1 MYSASVHDRYFN
13 RRIIIRIKCKQEGTT
28 IKQKQQEG
36 QENIIMLL
44 LTTLSFSTL
53 SILFVLIFIGG
64 YVSASGVGLS
74 CPDWPL
80 CPAGLVPLQ
89 DFIIEYFHRTI
100 AAITGLMVIITMLFT
115 LKSKQAPKEMKIA
128 SIIAGA
134 AVIAQI
140 TLGAIVILERLHA
153 HLVTL
158 HLGIGIILFSM
169 LVLVNLYGRKIPN
182 NKNNNTEPISNL
194 EKSTV

>member
-1 MYSASVHDRYFN
+1 
-13 RRIIIRIKCKQEGTT
+13 
-28 IKQKQQEG
+28 
-36 QENIIMLL
+36 MLL
-44 LTTLSFSTL
+44 KTLSFSTL
-53 SILFVLIFIGG
+53 STLFVLIFIGG

-100 AAITGLMVIITMLFT
+100 AAITGLMVIITMIFT
-115 LKSKQAPKEMKIA
+115 LKSKQAPKGMKIA
-128 SIIAGA
+128 SIIAGS

-140 TLGAIVILERLHA
+140 SLGAIVIIERLHA

-169 LVLVNLYGRKIPN
+169 LVLVTLYSTKIQN
-182 NKNNNTEPISNL
+182 NAKKESLSNL
-194 EKSTV
+194 EKSNIS

>member
-1 MYSASVHDRYFN
+1 
-13 RRIIIRIKCKQEGTT
+13 
-28 IKQKQQEG
+28 
-36 QENIIMLL
+36 MLL
-44 LTTLSFSTL
+44 LKTLSLSTL
-53 SILFVLIFIGG
+53 SILFILIFIGG

-80 CPAGLVPLQ
+80 CPAGLVPLD
-89 DFIIEYFHRTI
+89 DFIVEYFHRTI
-100 AAITGLMVIITMLFT
+100 AAITGLMVIITMVFT
-115 LKSKQAPKEMKIA
+115 LKSKQAPTGMKVA
-128 SIIAGA
+128 SLIAGS

-140 TLGAIVILERLHA
+140 TLGAIVIIERLHA

-169 LVLVNLYGRKIPN
+169 MVIVTSYSIRIQNN
-182 NKNNNTEPISNL
+182 NKKESISKL

>member
-1 MYSASVHDRYFN
+1 
-13 RRIIIRIKCKQEGTT
+13 
-28 IKQKQQEG
+28 
-36 QENIIMLL
+36 MLL
-44 LTTLSFSTL
+44 LKTLSLSTL
-53 SILFVLIFIGG
+53 SILFILIFIGG

-80 CPAGLVPLQ
+80 CPAGLVPLE

-100 AAITGLMVIITMLFT
+100 AAITGLMVIITMVFT
-115 LKSKQAPKEMKIA
+115 LKSKQAPTGMKLA
-128 SIIAGA
+128 SLIAGS
-134 AVIAQI
+134 AVISQI
-140 TLGAIVILERLHA
+140 TLGAIVIIERLHA

-169 LVLVNLYGRKIPN
+169 MVIVTSYSIRIQNN
-182 NKNNNTEPISNL
+182 NKKESISKL

>member
-1 MYSASVHDRYFN
+1 
-13 RRIIIRIKCKQEGTT
+13 
-28 IKQKQQEG
+28 
-36 QENIIMLL
+36 MLL
-44 LTTLSFSTL
+44 LKTLSLSTL
-53 SILFVLIFIGG
+53 SILFILIFIGG

-80 CPAGLVPLQ
+80 CPAGLVPLE

-100 AAITGLMVIITMLFT
+100 AAITGLMVIITMVFT
-115 LKSKQAPKEMKIA
+115 LKSKQAPTGMKVA
-128 SIIAGA
+128 SLIAGS

-140 TLGAIVILERLHA
+140 TLGAIVIIERLHS

-169 LVLVNLYGRKIPN
+169 MVIVTSYSIRIQNN
-182 NKNNNTEPISNL
+182 NKKESISKL

>member
-1 MYSASVHDRYFN
+1 
-13 RRIIIRIKCKQEGTT
+13 
-28 IKQKQQEG
+28 
-36 QENIIMLL
+36 MLL
-44 LTTLSFSTL
+44 LKTLSLSTL
-53 SILFVLIFIGG
+53 SILFILIFIGG

-80 CPAGLVPLQ
+80 CPAGLVPLE

-100 AAITGLMVIITMLFT
+100 AAITGVMVIITMVFT
-115 LKSKQAPKEMKIA
+115 LKSKQAPTGMKVA
-128 SIIAGA
+128 SLIAGS

-140 TLGAIVILERLHA
+140 TLGAIVIIERLHS

-169 LVLVNLYGRKIPN
+169 MVIVTSYSIRIQNN
-182 NKNNNTEPISNL
+182 NKKESISKL

>member
-1 MYSASVHDRYFN
+1 
-13 RRIIIRIKCKQEGTT
+13 
-28 IKQKQQEG
+28 
-36 QENIIMLL
+36 MLL
-44 LTTLSFSTL
+44 LKTLSLSTL
-53 SILFVLIFIGG
+53 SILFILIFIGG

-80 CPAGLVPLQ
+80 CPAGLVPLD

-100 AAITGLMVIITMLFT
+100 AAITGLMVIITMVFT
-115 LKSKQAPKEMKIA
+115 LKSKQAPTGMKVA
-128 SIIAGA
+128 SLIAGS

-140 TLGAIVILERLHA
+140 TLGAIVIIERLHA

-169 LVLVNLYGRKIPN
+169 MVIVTLYSTRIQNN
-182 NKNNNTEPISNL
+182 NKKESMSKL

>member
-1 MYSASVHDRYFN
+1 
-13 RRIIIRIKCKQEGTT
+13 
-28 IKQKQQEG
+28 
-36 QENIIMLL
+36 MLL
-44 LTTLSFSTL
+44 LKTLSLSTL
-53 SILFVLIFIGG
+53 SILFILIFIGG

-80 CPAGLVPLQ
+80 CPAGLVPLE

-100 AAITGLMVIITMLFT
+100 AAITGVMVIITMVFT
-115 LKSKQAPKEMKIA
+115 LKSKQAPTGMKVA
-128 SIIAGA
+128 SLIAGS

-140 TLGAIVILERLHA
+140 TLGAIVIIERLHS

-169 LVLVNLYGRKIPN
+169 MVIVTSYSIRMQNN
-182 NKNNNTEPISNL
+182 NKKESISKL

>member
-1 MYSASVHDRYFN
+1 
-13 RRIIIRIKCKQEGTT
+13 
-28 IKQKQQEG
+28 
-36 QENIIMLL
+36 MLL
-44 LTTLSFSTL
+44 LKTLSLSTL
-53 SILFVLIFIGG
+53 SILFILIFIGG

-80 CPAGLVPLQ
+80 CPAGLVPLD
-89 DFIIEYFHRTI
+89 DFIVEYCHRTI
-100 AAITGLMVIITMLFT
+100 AAITGLMVIITMVFT
-115 LKSKQAPKEMKIA
+115 LKSKQAPTGMKIA
-128 SIIAGA
+128 SLIAGS

-140 TLGAIVILERLHA
+140 TLGAIVIIERLHS

-169 LVLVNLYGRKIPN
+169 MVIVTSYSIRIQNN
-182 NKNNNTEPISNL
+182 NKKESISKL

>member
-1 MYSASVHDRYFN
+1 
-13 RRIIIRIKCKQEGTT
+13 
-28 IKQKQQEG
+28 
-36 QENIIMLL
+36 MLL
-44 LTTLSFSTL
+44 LKTLSLSTL
-53 SILFVLIFIGG
+53 SILFILIFIGG

-80 CPAGLVPLQ
+80 CPAGLVPLE

-100 AAITGLMVIITMLFT
+100 AAITGLMVIITMVFT
-115 LKSKQAPKEMKIA
+115 LKSKQAPTGMKVA
-128 SIIAGA
+128 SLIAGS

-140 TLGAIVILERLHA
+140 TLGAIVIIERLHS

-169 LVLVNLYGRKIPN
+169 MVIVTSYSIRIQNNN
-182 NKNNNTEPISNL
+182 NKKESISKL

>member
-1 MYSASVHDRYFN
+1 
-13 RRIIIRIKCKQEGTT
+13 
-28 IKQKQQEG
+28 
-36 QENIIMLL
+36 MLL
-44 LTTLSFSTL
+44 KTLSFSTL

-64 YVSASGVGLS
+64 YVSASGVGLT

-100 AAITGLMVIITMLFT
+100 AAITGLMVIITMAFT

-128 SIIAGA
+128 SIIAGS

-140 TLGAIVILERLHA
+140 TLGAIVIIERLHA

-169 LVLVNLYGRKIPN
+169 MVLVTLYSSKIQNNN
-182 NKNNNTEPISNL
+182 NKKTSISNL
-194 EKSTV
+194 EKSTVS

>member
-1 MYSASVHDRYFN
+1 
-13 RRIIIRIKCKQEGTT
+13 
-28 IKQKQQEG
+28 
-36 QENIIMLL
+36 MLL
-44 LTTLSFSTL
+44 LKTLSLSTL
-53 SILFVLIFIGG
+53 SILFILIFIGG

-80 CPAGLVPLQ
+80 CPAGLVPLE

-100 AAITGLMVIITMLFT
+100 AAITGLMVIITMVFT
-115 LKSKQAPKEMKIA
+115 LKSKQAPTGMKVA
-128 SIIAGA
+128 SLIAGS

-140 TLGAIVILERLHA
+140 TLGAMVIIERLHS

-169 LVLVNLYGRKIPN
+169 MVIVTSYSIRIQNNN
-182 NKNNNTEPISNL
+182 NKKESISKL

>member
-1 MYSASVHDRYFN
+1 
-13 RRIIIRIKCKQEGTT
+13 
-28 IKQKQQEG
+28 
-36 QENIIMLL
+36 MLL
-44 LTTLSFSTL
+44 LKTLSLSTL
-53 SILFVLIFIGG
+53 SILFILIFIGG

-80 CPAGLVPLQ
+80 CPAGLVPLE

-100 AAITGLMVIITMLFT
+100 AAITGLMVIITMVFT
-115 LKSKQAPKEMKIA
+115 LKSKQAPTGMKVA
-128 SIIAGA
+128 SLIAGS

-140 TLGAIVILERLHA
+140 TLGAIVIIERLHS

-169 LVLVNLYGRKIPN
+169 MVIVTSYRIRIQKK
-182 NKNNNTEPISNL
+182 NKKESISKL

>member
-1 MYSASVHDRYFN
+1 VQT
-13 RRIIIRIKCKQEGTT
+13 RRNKIK
-28 IKQKQQEG
+28 KQQEG
-36 QENIIMLL
+36 QENISMLL
-44 LTTLSFSTL
+44 LKTLSFSTL

>member
-1 MYSASVHDRYFN
+1 
-13 RRIIIRIKCKQEGTT
+13 
-28 IKQKQQEG
+28 
-36 QENIIMLL
+36 MLL
-44 LTTLSFSTL
+44 LKTLSLLTL
-53 SILFVLIFIGG
+53 SILFILIFIGG

-80 CPAGLVPLQ
+80 CPAGLVPLE

-100 AAITGLMVIITMLFT
+100 AAITGLMVIITMVFT
-115 LKSKQAPKEMKIA
+115 LKSKQAPTGMKVA
-128 SIIAGA
+128 SLIAGS

-140 TLGAIVILERLHA
+140 TLGAIVIIERLHS

-169 LVLVNLYGRKIPN
+169 MVIVTSYSIRIQNN
-182 NKNNNTEPISNL
+182 NKKESISKL